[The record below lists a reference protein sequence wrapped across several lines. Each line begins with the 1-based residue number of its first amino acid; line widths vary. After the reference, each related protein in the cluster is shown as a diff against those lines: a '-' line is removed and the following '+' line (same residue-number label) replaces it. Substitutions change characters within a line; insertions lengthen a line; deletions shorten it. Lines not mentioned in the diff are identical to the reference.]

1 MSSQSQYGTPIDKT
15 SMSYRAFIS
24 KKWFKP
30 SEFACLLAEVD
41 PQSFDGSYKSYDV
54 YEVKV
59 APYVRL
65 IEEHLE
71 EIDDFDCPF

>member
-1 MSSQSQYGTPIDKT
+1 MSNQSQFGTPIDKT

-24 KKWFKP
+24 KRWFKP

-41 PQSFDGSYKSYDV
+41 PCSFDDSLKSGQVFEIKVGS
-54 YEVKV
+54 
-59 APYVRL
+59 YVRL